1 MSHGA
6 ILKHRKNQAAEC
18 RVRLTGTGLC
28 LGGCSRSLG
37 PKVWVVTPP
46 SLPLSPGCAGN
57 GRAGLA
63 LAVQPSVPITLK
75 MPEDVVK
82 RLRSHA
88 QASGMAIGE
97 IVAHAVASFLD
108 KLHRHG

>member
-1 MSHGA
+1 MQP
-6 ILKHRKNQAAEC
+6 KPWPK
-18 RVRLTGTGLC
+18 
-28 LGGCSRSLG
+28 SLG
-37 PKVWVVTPP
+37 CHDAKPTAISRMRRKWTD
-46 SLPLSPGCAGN
+46 LPW
-57 GRAGLA
+57 
-63 LAVQPSVPITLK
+63 VQPSVPITLK